1 MGKRKKD
8 PSTIGLASPQVEG
21 QGTTTTETGSR
32 TASSS
37 RRKQKKAKKMNG
49 FKEISDFETLLICAE
64 GARLLQEDGAGRPRR
79 RFSVEEAS
87 GPPAESEVPWS
98 TNQQ

>member
-32 TASSS
+32 TESSS
-37 RRKQKKAKKMNG
+37 RRKQRRIKKQAQAVTYVCAAL
-49 FKEISDFETLLICAE
+49 ISY
-64 GARLLQEDGAGRPRR
+64 
-79 RFSVEEAS
+79 
-87 GPPAESEVPWS
+87 
-98 TNQQ
+98 